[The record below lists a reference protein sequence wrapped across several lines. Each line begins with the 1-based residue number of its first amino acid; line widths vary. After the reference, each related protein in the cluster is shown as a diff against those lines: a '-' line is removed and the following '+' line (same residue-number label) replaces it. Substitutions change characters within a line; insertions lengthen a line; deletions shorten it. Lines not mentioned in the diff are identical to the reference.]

1 MPAWRRTAPSIT
13 SWPSAGGAGARLDG
27 GVVRAGGG
35 GVAARGDAGI
45 AGAGAAGGAGGAPR
59 HRLARR
65 RGWQGAGDAAGAA
78 EGPRR
83 DGPRPGGGGGG
94 LAPERDR

>member
-35 GVAARGDAGI
+35 GVAARGDAEI
-45 AGAGAAGGAGGAPR
+45 AGAGAAG
-59 HRLARR
+59 
-65 RGWQGAGDAAGAA
+65 AAGA
-78 EGPRR
+78 RR
-83 DGPRPGGGGGG
+83 SNWLSESRGS
-94 LAPERDR
+94 